1 MGVIVVCK
9 LISFSQRRRG
19 EKKKSQLAVNNSAKR
34 RFAHF
39 SSLAKGRIF
48 VPSWDLLPAKVNK
61 PSSLS
66 SKA

>member
-19 EKKKSQLAVNNSAKR
+19 EKKSPLAVNNSAKR

-39 SSLAKGRIF
+39 SSLAKGRFF